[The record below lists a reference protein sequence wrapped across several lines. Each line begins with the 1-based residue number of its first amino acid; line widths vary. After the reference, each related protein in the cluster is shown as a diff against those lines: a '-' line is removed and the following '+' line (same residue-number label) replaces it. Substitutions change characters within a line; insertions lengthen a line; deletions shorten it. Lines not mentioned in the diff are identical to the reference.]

1 MTEDR
6 RKYNGGNKNAG
17 RKPKA
22 DEEKANTLIKAALKE
37 LYNKDSDD
45 ENIIQFLKEFSQSS
59 RGQQFIAE
67 HLLGKPKENLNIT
80 GDVNLAPIQWVE

>member
-1 MTEDR
+1 MS
-6 RKYNGGNKNAG
+6 NNNHGGYRPGAG
-17 RKPKA
+17 RPKRA